1 MHRALKAALALLCL
15 AALAASTPWMTS
27 SSSYAQNLSDIIHR
41 IQQLN
46 RRAQVPCN
54 DTRVA
59 QVAFMDRKLPEQ
71 ELLCQA
77 ATVLAKVTRCKKD
90 YEPLIT
96 SLQSLHNKMSCSLS
110 TDNEIY
116 LRNFLPALGN
126 FTQALYQRIP
136 PKAAK

>member
-1 MHRALKAALALLCL
+1 MHRTLKAALALLCL
-15 AALAASTPWMTS
+15 AELVASTPLAMNLS
-27 SSSYAQNLSDIIHR
+27 KLKLSDITQG
-41 IQQLN
+41 IQKLN
-46 RRAQVPCN
+46 RGVQVPCN

-59 QVAFMDRKLPEQ
+59 QVAFKDRKLSEQ

-77 ATVLAKVTRCKKD
+77 ATVLDNMTDCKKD

-96 SLQSLHNKMSCSLS
+96 SLKSLHGMTNCPPS

-126 FTQALYQRIP
+126 YTQALYRRISAT
-136 PKAAK
+136 AAN

>member
-1 MHRALKAALALLCL
+1 MHRTLKAALVLLCL
-15 AALAASTPWMTS
+15 AELVASTPLVTS
-27 SSSYAQNLSDIIHR
+27 SSQLKLSDITQG

-46 RRAQVPCN
+46 KGAQVPCN

-59 QVAFMDRKLPEQ
+59 QVAFKDRKLSEH

-96 SLQSLHNKMSCSLS
+96 NLQSLHGMTSCSLN

-126 FTQALYQRIP
+126 YTQALYRRISAT
-136 PKAAK
+136 AAN

>member
-1 MHRALKAALALLCL
+1 MCRTLKAALALLCL
-15 AALAASTPWMTS
+15 AELVASRSLLTTLSPLK
-27 SSSYAQNLSDIIHR
+27 LSDITHS
-41 IQQLN
+41 IQQFN
-46 RRAQVPCN
+46 RGAQVPCN

-59 QVAFMDRKLPEQ
+59 QVVFTDRKLSEY

-77 ATVLAKVTRCKKD
+77 ARVLAKVTHCKKD

-96 SLQSLHNKMSCSLS
+96 NLQSLHRKESCSLS

-126 FTQALYQRIP
+126 FTQALYRRISAT
-136 PKAAK
+136 AAN

>member
-46 RRAQVPCN
+46 RRAQ
-54 DTRVA
+54 
-59 QVAFMDRKLPEQ
+59 LPEQ

>member
-1 MHRALKAALALLCL
+1 MHRTLKAALVLLCL
-15 AALAASTPWMTS
+15 AELVASTPLVTS
-27 SSSYAQNLSDIIHR
+27 SSQLKLSDITQG

-46 RRAQVPCN
+46 KGAQ
-54 DTRVA
+54 
-59 QVAFMDRKLPEQ
+59 LSEH

-96 SLQSLHNKMSCSLS
+96 NLQSLHGMTSCSLN

-126 FTQALYQRIP
+126 YTQALYRRISAT
-136 PKAAK
+136 AAN